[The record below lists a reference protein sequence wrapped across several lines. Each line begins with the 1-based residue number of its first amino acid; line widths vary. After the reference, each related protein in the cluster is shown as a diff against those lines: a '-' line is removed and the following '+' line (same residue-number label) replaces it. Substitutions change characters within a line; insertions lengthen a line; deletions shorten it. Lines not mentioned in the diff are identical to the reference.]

1 MIKNITVVD
10 ENGNRIGSTYPK
22 RASGLVK
29 KGRAHWIDENSVC
42 LCAHNTEEIKMPNN
56 IYDVIDNQFSK
67 LQSQLNCIENNDK
80 VAMSMI
86 ETLAGMQNRNRTLD
100 IVEKQLSII
109 NEEIKKEEATDDERL
124 ALMREATRQQK
135 LRLLES
141 LVNGDKTNK
150 TEDDETVPD
159 ICEEQEE
166 TVETKTE

>member
-86 ETLAGMQNRNRTLD
+86 EALAGMQNRNRTLD
-100 IVEKQLSII
+100 IVEKQLSLI
-109 NEEIKKEEATDDERL
+109 NEEMKNEAPTDDKKI
-124 ALMREATRQQK
+124 AVMREATIQQK

-141 LVNGDKTNK
+141 LVNGDKINK
-150 TEDDETVPD
+150 PESGETVPD
-159 ICEEQEE
+159 MCEEQKE
-166 TVETKTE
+166 TAETKTE